1 MGRAGR
7 RGGIDDAGGGESKR
21 EPPYH
26 ASSSSSSSDVMAA
39 ATSPES
45 SSSSSSLPLPLR
57 YHHPPTGPHRQQQGY
72 GATTYQSL
80 ETAAAT
86 AATATDGG
94 DDGPTVSFTG
104 RGGLSPFFGGRARR
118 ALAPAGLLL
127 HGSALVA
134 VGLLC
139 GLGVGVLIGR
149 GGGGAGAD
157 DMGAALV
164 ARVGGAGAAGLP
176 VLGNSFS
183 PQVRRCG
190 RVGGYMTR
198 WARLLRPSIHPPT
211 STPTTPTNQ
220 HKNA

>member
-26 ASSSSSSSDVMAA
+26 ASTSSSSSSDVMAA

-190 RVGGYMTR
+190 WVGGWVHDSMG
-198 WARLLRPSIHPPT
+198 SIIASVHPPT
-211 STPTTPTNQ
+211 YIDTN
-220 HKNA
+220 NTN